1 MHLTP
6 TERFNQFV
14 MAIVLVFGI
23 LHPTIV
29 QAETDT
35 TEKLKQAL
43 LVTQGPAER
52 TNLLIVLAQ
61 DLISSDPVAAMN
73 YINEAI
79 SISKHTDSTR
89 QYARALATMGKIFT
103 NTGKLDSALI
113 FLNLAGKIP
122 IVQEDDY
129 LMFEIHNQIG
139 TVFTNQQVYDSAEFH
154 YHICIEIA
162 ERLNKP
168 EYLAAINNN
177 LGLLADE
184 RGMLQQA
191 FDYYLIAL
199 SYYDDI
205 DDHAN
210 QAVVLNNL
218 GLINQAL
225 GDNEKAIEFLKKAID
240 INTGLRNQMN
250 VSMNYGNLGTC
261 YKNLGNK
268 TEALA
273 CFERSLALSRELGL
287 VLDQAKTLMNMGNL
301 FVQMD
306 KFNEAESQLKA
317 SLEICEKN
325 NIVYGILVNY
335 YNMASMYYNM
345 KAYKEALVYLDK
357 THQLAHEQGNIK
369 MLNDIYKLYEEINEA
384 TGNYKSAYFYHKKRD
399 IITDSLQVM
408 ANKEYIFELQAKYQV
423 EKKELEN
430 KNLRAE
436 NTSKALSIRNQKIT
450 TAAVAFVLLLTGLLA
465 VVLFRS
471 RDRAQRANQQLN
483 ELNNKILVQNSALE
497 EVNATKDKLFSIIA
511 HDLKSPFSSL
521 LSFLQLLIDEK
532 ADIDEQKKKEIL
544 MMLYQH
550 SNNTYSLI
558 ENLLQWALGQR
569 GHLQFNPDNVDLR
582 QVVDSEIDFLSGRA
596 EKKNIRIVNKVPAN
610 SMAWVDENMVKIIFR
625 NLINNAI
632 KFSFENGA
640 ITINS
645 IRGIDKHEVTV
656 TDHGVGMPEN
666 VSKALFSGNNF
677 YSSKGTKNE
686 SGSGLGLMIVKE
698 LMEKQGCCLQVSSTE
713 GKGTVIS
720 LGFPLAKEGIA

>member
-1 MHLTP
+1 
-6 TERFNQFV
+6 
-14 MAIVLVFGI
+14 
-23 LHPTIV
+23 
-29 QAETDT
+29 
-35 TEKLKQAL
+35 
-43 LVTQGPAER
+43 
-52 TNLLIVLAQ
+52 
-61 DLISSDPVAAMN
+61 
-73 YINEAI
+73 
-79 SISKHTDSTR
+79 
-89 QYARALATMGKIFT
+89 
-103 NTGKLDSALI
+103 
-113 FLNLAGKIP
+113 
-122 IVQEDDY
+122 
-129 LMFEIHNQIG
+129 
-139 TVFTNQQVYDSAEFH
+139 
-154 YHICIEIA
+154 
-162 ERLNKP
+162 
-168 EYLAAINNN
+168 
-177 LGLLADE
+177 
-184 RGMLQQA
+184 
-191 FDYYLIAL
+191 
-199 SYYDDI
+199 
-205 DDHAN
+205 
-210 QAVVLNNL
+210 LNNL

-225 GDNEKAIEFLKKAID
+225 GDNVKAIEFLKKAID
-240 INTGLRNQMN
+240 INTGLNSQMN

-306 KFNEAESQLKA
+306 KFNEAESHLKA

-325 NIVYGILVNY
+325 NIVYGILVNQV
-335 YNMASMYYNM
+335 NMASMYYHKKDYNQ
-345 KAYKEALVYLDK
+345 ALKHLDK
-357 THQLAHEQGNIK
+357 SFQLAQEQGNIK
-369 MLNDIYKLYEEINEA
+369 TYNDIYKLYEEISESL
-384 TGNYKSAYFYHKKRD
+384 GNYKQAFFYHKKRD
-399 IITDSLQVM
+399 SITDSLQVM

-450 TAAVAFVLLLTGLLA
+450 TAAVAFVLFLTGLLA
-465 VVLFRS
+465 IVLFRS

-511 HDLKSPFSSL
+511 HDLKSPFNSL

-582 QVVDSEIDFLSGRA
+582 QVVDSEIEFLSGRA

-632 KFSFENGA
+632 KFSFENGV
-640 ITINS
+640 ITVNS

-656 TDHGVGMPEN
+656 TDYGVGMPEH